1 MVIRIAIV
9 DRDRCR
15 PKDCH
20 QECIRFCPIVR
31 AGREI
36 VFIDKNSGKAA
47 IDEDGCIGCGICVNK
62 CPFNAIDIVNLVDEP
77 KSQFVHIYGKNMFRL
92 YGLPVPQRDK
102 VIGILGVN
110 GAGKTTALSILAGR
124 LRPNLGILDREVSV
138 DEVIKSF
145 RGTELQGYLKD
156 LYNGKIRVS
165 YKPQNVIQL
174 TSLSGTVRQ
183 ILNHSDER
191 GLLDEVVEKLEL
203 KDSLDHKVKELSGGE
218 LQRLAI
224 AIVYLRDANAYF
236 FDEPSSFLD
245 VYQRMRVTKLIRSL
259 ISPNRIVVVVEHD
272 IAFLDYVSDIVHI
285 VYGKP
290 KVYGVISASYS
301 VGSGIN
307 NYLDGF
313 LPSENVRIRK
323 ESIKFNLKPLST
335 VVKDSHPIFEWTDLE
350 IKVDGFKLSVS
361 SGSLSNGDVVGIL
374 GPNGIGKTSF
384 IRVLAGELTPVSGA
398 VYSRLGKQIKVSY
411 KPQVISPVD
420 MTVEEW
426 LKSANP
432 KFSEIEW
439 IMDEVI
445 RPLNLHLIM
454 DRKAT
459 ELSGGE
465 LQSLVIAVTSINDAD
480 VYLFDEPSAF
490 LDVEQRLTVARLI
503 RKLAESLS
511 KVVLVVDH
519 DLIIHDFAAKKIM
532 LFTGKPGIEGRVNEI
547 MSLKHGINTFLRD
560 VGITFRRDPKTGRP
574 RVNKEGSWLDRYQK
588 NINEYYYLSPE
599 LPATIKEEE
608 S

>member
-1 MVIRIAIV
+1 MVVRIAIV

-36 VFIDKNSGKAA
+36 VFIDKTSGKAA
-47 IDEDGCIGCGICVNK
+47 IDEDGCIGCGICINK

-77 KSQFVHIYGKNMFRL
+77 RSQFVHIYGKNMFRL
-92 YGLPVPQRDK
+92 YGLPVPQRNRI
-102 VIGILGVN
+102 IGILGVN

-124 LRPNLGILDREVSV
+124 LRPNLGILDREVSI
-138 DEVIKSF
+138 DEVIRTF

-165 YKPQNVIQL
+165 FKPQNVIQL

-183 ILNHSDER
+183 ILAYSDER
-191 GLLDEVVEKLEL
+191 GLLDEVIEKLEL
-203 KDSLDHKVKELSGGE
+203 KDSLDHRVKELSGGE

-245 VYQRMRVTKLIRSL
+245 VYQRMRVTKLIRNL
-259 ISPNRIVVVVEHD
+259 ISPNRIVIVVEHD

-301 VGSGIN
+301 IGSGIN

-323 ESIKFNLKPLST
+323 ESIKFNLKPLSAII
-335 VVKDSHPIFEWTDLE
+335 KDTHPVFEWTDLE
-350 IKVDGFKLSVS
+350 IKVNGFRLSVS
-361 SGSLSNGDVVGIL
+361 SGSLSNGDVIGIL

-384 IRVLAGELTPVSGA
+384 IRVLAGELAPVSGS
-398 VYSRLGKQIKVSY
+398 VYSRLGTQAKVSY

-454 DRKAT
+454 DRRAT

-465 LQSLVIAVTSINDAD
+465 LQSLVVAVTAITEAD
-480 VYLFDEPSAF
+480 IYLFDEPSAF
-490 LDVEQRLTVARLI
+490 LDVEQRLTVAKLI

-532 LFTGKPGIEGRVNEI
+532 LFTGKPGVEGRVNEI
-547 MSLKHGINTFLRD
+547 MSLKHGINTFLHD

-574 RVNKEGSWLDRYQK
+574 RVNKENSWLDRYQK
-588 NINEYYYLSPE
+588 SINEYYYLSPE
-599 LPATIKEEE
+599 LPVSVKEEE
-608 S
+608 

>member
-1 MVIRIAIV
+1 MVIRIAVV

-36 VFIDKNSGKAA
+36 VYIDKSSGKAV

-77 KSQFVHIYGKNMFRL
+77 KTQLIHIYGKNMFRL
-92 YGLPVPQRDK
+92 YGLPIPQRNK
-102 VIGILGVN
+102 IVGILGVN
-110 GAGKTTALSILAGR
+110 GAGKTTALNILSNK

-138 DEVIKSF
+138 DEVIRAFK
-145 RGTELQGYLKD
+145 GTELQGYLKD
-156 LYNGKIRVS
+156 LYNNKVRVS
-165 YKPQNVIQL
+165 YKPQNIIQL
-174 TSLSGTVRQ
+174 ASIGGTVSQ
-183 ILNHSDER
+183 LLHYSDER
-191 GLLDEVVEKLEL
+191 GLYDDIVEKLEL
-203 KDSLDHKVKELSGGE
+203 KGILDHKVKELSGGE

-245 VYQRMRVTKLIRSL
+245 VYQRMRVTKLIRNL

-272 IAFLDYVSDIVHI
+272 LAFLDYVSDNVHI
-285 VYGKP
+285 IYGKP
-290 KVYGVISASYS
+290 KVYGIISSSYG
-301 VGSGIN
+301 VGPGIN
-307 NYLDGF
+307 NYLEGY
-313 LPSENVRIRK
+313 LPSENIRIRK
-323 ESIKFNLKPLST
+323 ESVKFNLKPLSNT
-335 VVKDSHPIFEWTDLE
+335 VKEEFPVFEWTELE
-350 IKVDGFKLSVS
+350 VRVNGFRLLVS
-361 SGSLSNGDVVGIL
+361 PGSLSNGDVVGVL

-384 IRVLAGELTPVSGA
+384 VRVLAGELTPTSGA
-398 VYSRLGKQIKVSY
+398 VYSRLGNKVKVSY
-411 KPQVISPVD
+411 KPQVISPLD
-420 MTVEEW
+420 ITVGEW
-426 LKSANP
+426 LKLANP

-445 RPLNLHLIM
+445 HPLNLHLIM
-454 DRKAT
+454 DRRAT
-459 ELSGGE
+459 EISGGE
-465 LQSLVIAVTSINDAD
+465 LQSLAVAVTAITDAD

-490 LDVEQRLTVARLI
+490 LDVEQRLVVAKLI

-532 LFTGKPGIEGRVNEI
+532 LFTGKPGIEGHVNEI
-547 MSLKHGINTFLRD
+547 MSLKHGINTFLHD

-574 RVNKEGSWLDRYQK
+574 RVNKDSSWLDRYQK
-588 NINEYYYLSPE
+588 SINEYYYLSPE
-599 LPATIKEEE
+599 LPATAKEEE
-608 S
+608 

>member
-1 MVIRIAIV
+1 MVVRIAII

-36 VFIDKNSGKAA
+36 VFIDKTSGKAA
-47 IDEDGCIGCGICVNK
+47 IDEDGCIGCGICINK

-77 KSQFVHIYGKNMFRL
+77 RSQFVHIYGKNMFRL
-92 YGLPVPQRDK
+92 YGLPVPQRNRI
-102 VIGILGVN
+102 IGILGVN

-124 LRPNLGILDREVSV
+124 LRPNLGILDREVSI
-138 DEVIKSF
+138 DEVIRTF

-165 YKPQNVIQL
+165 FKPQNVIQL

-183 ILNHSDER
+183 ILAHSDER
-191 GLLDEVVEKLEL
+191 GLLDEVIEKLEL
-203 KDSLDHKVKELSGGE
+203 KDSLDHRVKELSGGE

-245 VYQRMRVTKLIRSL
+245 VYQRMRVTKLIRNL
-259 ISPNRIVVVVEHD
+259 ISPNRIVIVVEHD

-290 KVYGVISASYS
+290 KVYGVISTSYS
-301 VGSGIN
+301 IGSGIN

-323 ESIKFNLKPLST
+323 ESIKFNLKPLSAII
-335 VVKDSHPIFEWTDLE
+335 KDTHPVFEWTDLE
-350 IKVDGFKLSVS
+350 IKVNGFRLSVS
-361 SGSLSNGDVVGIL
+361 SGSLSNGDVIGIL

-384 IRVLAGELTPVSGA
+384 IRVLAGELAPVSGS
-398 VYSRLGKQIKVSY
+398 VYSRLGTQAKVSY

-420 MTVEEW
+420 MTVKEW

-454 DRKAT
+454 DRRAT

-465 LQSLVIAVTSINDAD
+465 LQSLVVAVTAITEAD
-480 VYLFDEPSAF
+480 IYLFDEPSAF
-490 LDVEQRLTVARLI
+490 LDVEQRLTVAKLI

-547 MSLKHGINTFLRD
+547 MSLKHGINTFLHD

-574 RVNKEGSWLDRYQK
+574 RVNKENSWLDRYQK
-588 NINEYYYLSPE
+588 SINEYYYLSPE
-599 LPATIKEEE
+599 LPVSVKEEE
-608 S
+608 

>member
-1 MVIRIAIV
+1 MVVRIAIV

-36 VFIDKNSGKAA
+36 VFIDKTSGKAA
-47 IDEDGCIGCGICVNK
+47 IDEDGCIGCGICINK

-77 KSQFVHIYGKNMFRL
+77 RSQFVHIYGKNMFRL
-92 YGLPVPQRDK
+92 YGLPVPQRNRI
-102 VIGILGVN
+102 IGILGVN

-124 LRPNLGILDREVSV
+124 LRPNLGILDREVSI
-138 DEVIKSF
+138 DEVIRTF

-165 YKPQNVIQL
+165 FKPQNVIQL

-183 ILNHSDER
+183 ILAHSDER
-191 GLLDEVVEKLEL
+191 GLLDEVIEKLEL
-203 KDSLDHKVKELSGGE
+203 KDSLDHRVKELSGGE

-245 VYQRMRVTKLIRSL
+245 VYQRMRVTKLIRNL
-259 ISPNRIVVVVEHD
+259 ISPNRIVIVVEHD

-301 VGSGIN
+301 IGSGIN

-323 ESIKFNLKPLST
+323 ESIKFNLKPLSAII
-335 VVKDSHPIFEWTDLE
+335 KDTHPVFEWTDLE
-350 IKVDGFKLSVS
+350 IKVNGFRLSVS
-361 SGSLSNGDVVGIL
+361 SGSLSNGDVIGIL

-384 IRVLAGELTPVSGA
+384 IRVLAGELAPVSGS
-398 VYSRLGKQIKVSY
+398 VYSRLGTQAKVSY

-454 DRKAT
+454 DRRAT

-465 LQSLVIAVTSINDAD
+465 LQSLVVAVTAITEAD
-480 VYLFDEPSAF
+480 IYLFDEPSAF
-490 LDVEQRLTVARLI
+490 LDVEQRLTVAKLI

-532 LFTGKPGIEGRVNEI
+532 LFTGKPGVEGRVNEI
-547 MSLKHGINTFLRD
+547 MSLKHGINTFLHD

-574 RVNKEGSWLDRYQK
+574 RVNKENSWLDRYQK
-588 NINEYYYLSPE
+588 SINEYYYLSPE
-599 LPATIKEEE
+599 LPVSVKEEE
-608 S
+608 

>member
-1 MVIRIAIV
+1 MVVRIAII

-36 VFIDKNSGKAA
+36 VFIDKTSGKAA
-47 IDEDGCIGCGICVNK
+47 IDEDGCIGCGICINK

-77 KSQFVHIYGKNMFRL
+77 RSQFVHIYGKNMFRL
-92 YGLPVPQRDK
+92 YGLPVPQRNRI
-102 VIGILGVN
+102 IGILGVN

-124 LRPNLGILDREVSV
+124 LRPNLGILDREVSI
-138 DEVIKSF
+138 DEVIRTF

-165 YKPQNVIQL
+165 FKPQNVIQL

-183 ILNHSDER
+183 ILAHSDER
-191 GLLDEVVEKLEL
+191 GLLDEVIEKSEL
-203 KDSLDHKVKELSGGE
+203 KDSLDHRVKELSGGE

-245 VYQRMRVTKLIRSL
+245 VYQRMRVTKLIRNL
-259 ISPNRIVVVVEHD
+259 ISPNRIVIVVEHD

-301 VGSGIN
+301 IGSGIN

-323 ESIKFNLKPLST
+323 ESIKFNLKPLSAII
-335 VVKDSHPIFEWTDLE
+335 KDTHPVFEWTDLE
-350 IKVDGFKLSVS
+350 IKVNGFRLSVS
-361 SGSLSNGDVVGIL
+361 SGSLSNGDVIGIL

-384 IRVLAGELTPVSGA
+384 IRVLAGELAPVSGS
-398 VYSRLGKQIKVSY
+398 VYSRLGTQAKVSY

-454 DRKAT
+454 DRRAT

-465 LQSLVIAVTSINDAD
+465 LQSLVIAVTAITEAD
-480 VYLFDEPSAF
+480 IYLFDEPSAF
-490 LDVEQRLTVARLI
+490 LDVEQRLTVAKLI

-532 LFTGKPGIEGRVNEI
+532 LFTGKPGVEGRVNEI
-547 MSLKHGINTFLRD
+547 MSLKHGINTFLHD

-574 RVNKEGSWLDRYQK
+574 RVNKENSWLDRYQK
-588 NINEYYYLSPE
+588 SINEYYYLSPE
-599 LPATIKEEE
+599 LPVSVKEEE
-608 S
+608 

>member
-1 MVIRIAIV
+1 MVVRIAII

-36 VFIDKNSGKAA
+36 VFIDKTSGKAA
-47 IDEDGCIGCGICVNK
+47 IDEDGCIGCGICINK

-77 KSQFVHIYGKNMFRL
+77 RSQFVHIYGKNMFRL
-92 YGLPVPQRDK
+92 YGLPVPQRNRI
-102 VIGILGVN
+102 IGILGVN

-124 LRPNLGILDREVSV
+124 LRPNLGILDREVSI
-138 DEVIKSF
+138 DEVIRTF

-165 YKPQNVIQL
+165 FKPQNVIQL

-183 ILNHSDER
+183 ILAHSDER
-191 GLLDEVVEKLEL
+191 GLLDEVIEKLEL
-203 KDSLDHKVKELSGGE
+203 KDSLDHRVKELSGGE

-245 VYQRMRVTKLIRSL
+245 VYQRMRVTKLIRNL
-259 ISPNRIVVVVEHD
+259 ISPNRIVIVVEHD

-301 VGSGIN
+301 IGSGIN

-323 ESIKFNLKPLST
+323 ESIKFNLKPLSAII
-335 VVKDSHPIFEWTDLE
+335 KDTHPVFEWTDLE
-350 IKVDGFKLSVS
+350 IKVNGFRLSVS
-361 SGSLSNGDVVGIL
+361 SGSLSNGDVIGIL

-384 IRVLAGELTPVSGA
+384 IRVLAGELAPVSGS
-398 VYSRLGKQIKVSY
+398 VYSRLGTQAKVSY

-454 DRKAT
+454 DRRAA

-465 LQSLVIAVTSINDAD
+465 LQSLVIAVTAITEAD
-480 VYLFDEPSAF
+480 IYLFDEPSAF
-490 LDVEQRLTVARLI
+490 LDVEQRLTVAKLI

-532 LFTGKPGIEGRVNEI
+532 LFTGKPGVEGRVNEI
-547 MSLKHGINTFLRD
+547 MSLKHGINTFLHD

-574 RVNKEGSWLDRYQK
+574 RVNKENSWLDRYQK
-588 NINEYYYLSPE
+588 SINEYYYLSPE
-599 LPATIKEEE
+599 LPVSVKEEE
-608 S
+608 

>member
-1 MVIRIAIV
+1 MVVRIAII

-36 VFIDKNSGKAA
+36 VFIDKTSGKAA
-47 IDEDGCIGCGICVNK
+47 IDEDGCIGCGICINK

-77 KSQFVHIYGKNMFRL
+77 RSQFVHIYGKNMFRL
-92 YGLPVPQRDK
+92 YGLPVPQRNRI
-102 VIGILGVN
+102 IGILGVN

-124 LRPNLGILDREVSV
+124 LRPNLGILDREVSI
-138 DEVIKSF
+138 DEVIRTF

-165 YKPQNVIQL
+165 FKPQNVIQL

-183 ILNHSDER
+183 ILAHSDER
-191 GLLDEVVEKLEL
+191 GLLDEVIEKLEL
-203 KDSLDHKVKELSGGE
+203 KDSLDHRVKELSGGE

-245 VYQRMRVTKLIRSL
+245 VYQRMRVTKLIRNL
-259 ISPNRIVVVVEHD
+259 ISPNRIVIVVEHD

-301 VGSGIN
+301 IGSGIN

-323 ESIKFNLKPLST
+323 ESIKFNLKPLSAII
-335 VVKDSHPIFEWTDLE
+335 KDTHPVFEWTDLE
-350 IKVDGFKLSVS
+350 IKVNGFRLSVS
-361 SGSLSNGDVVGIL
+361 SGSLSNGDVIGIL

-384 IRVLAGELTPVSGA
+384 IRVLAGELAPVSGS
-398 VYSRLGKQIKVSY
+398 VYSRLGTQAKVSY

-454 DRKAT
+454 DRRAT

-465 LQSLVIAVTSINDAD
+465 LQSLVVAVTAITEAD
-480 VYLFDEPSAF
+480 IYLFDEPSAF
-490 LDVEQRLTVARLI
+490 LDVEQRLTVAKLI

-532 LFTGKPGIEGRVNEI
+532 LFTGKPGVEGRVNEI
-547 MSLKHGINTFLRD
+547 MSLKHGINTFLHD

-574 RVNKEGSWLDRYQK
+574 RVNKENSWLDRYQK
-588 NINEYYYLSPE
+588 SINEYYYLSPE
-599 LPATIKEEE
+599 LPVSVKEEE
-608 S
+608 

>member
-36 VFIDKNSGKAA
+36 VFIDKTSGKAA
-47 IDEDGCIGCGICVNK
+47 IDEDGCIGCGICINK

-92 YGLPVPQRDK
+92 YGLPIPQRNRI
-102 VIGILGVN
+102 IGILGVN

-138 DEVIKSF
+138 DEVIKAF

-165 YKPQNVIQL
+165 FKPQNVIQL
-174 TSLSGTVRQ
+174 TSLPGTVRQ
-183 ILNHSDER
+183 ILSHSDER
-191 GLLDEVVEKLEL
+191 GLFDEVIEKLEL
-203 KDSLDHKVKELSGGE
+203 KDSLEHRVKELSGGE

-259 ISPNRIVVVVEHD
+259 MSPNRIVVVVEHD

-290 KVYGVISASYS
+290 KVYGVISAPYS
-301 VGSGIN
+301 IGSGIN

-313 LPSENVRIRK
+313 LPNENVRIRK

-335 VVKDSHPIFEWTDLE
+335 IVEDVHPVFEWTDLE

-361 SGSLSNGDVVGIL
+361 SGSLSNGDVIGIL

-384 IRVLAGELTPVSGA
+384 IRVLAGELTPISGS
-398 VYSRLGKQIKVSY
+398 VYSRLGTQIKVSY

-454 DRKAT
+454 DRRAT

-465 LQSLVIAVTSINDAD
+465 LQSLTVAVASITEAD

-490 LDVEQRLTVARLI
+490 LDVEQRLTVAKLI

-532 LFTGKPGIEGRVNEI
+532 LFTGKPGVEGRVNEI

-574 RVNKEGSWLDRYQK
+574 RVNKENSWLDRYQK
-588 NINEYYYLSPE
+588 SINEYYYLSPE
-599 LPATIKEEE
+599 LPVTVKEEE
-608 S
+608 

>member
-110 GAGKTTALSILAGR
+110 GAGKTTALNILAGR